1 MNEERLGRVLL
12 VKAVEECDRSGEL
25 LPLADREH
33 ATRDVLRAIGGDAAA
48 LPPGARDA
56 RVLRLLG
63 ERADR
68 LVGPLAARL
77 PVLGDL
83 LDRSR
88 VPGWAT
94 GLLLVVAFASG
105 FGLASLD
112 GSRRI
117 NILAFPFLGVIAWNL
132 AVYVSL
138 GVLAARRWEG
148 RAPAAPTPP
157 WSARALTRRFSGLID
172 RTARVHARLGEVVAR
187 YAADWAQVGA
197 PLFAAHARRLL
208 HLGAAALA
216 IGLVVGLYLRGVV
229 FRYEAGWESTF
240 LGPRGVRAI
249 LGLVFGPASAL
260 TGIALPQTDEAAAA
274 LRWTAGG
281 AGGDAAPW
289 IHMIAVTLGLY
300 VVGPRILLAFVARVD
315 AWRFSRTSALP
326 AALIGY
332 ARATLGAA
340 QFGGGGEFVV
350 VPYAHEPGDG
360 SRAALARWLEAE
372 FGRGASADVR
382 SMVRYGDET
391 GVRATL
397 EGLAPGGGDIV
408 LLLSLAA
415 TPESENHGLAVAAAR
430 DAAAASR
437 PPRALRIV
445 VDEAPF
451 LARFEGDATLAGRID
466 ERRRLWREFVR
477 GYGLDAAFVDLR
489 AR

>member
-1 MNEERLGRVLL
+1 MREERLGKVLL
-12 VKAVEECDRSGEL
+12 VKAVEECDRPGEL

-33 ATRDVLRAIGGDAAA
+33 ATRDVLRATEGKAGE
-48 LPPGARDA
+48 LPPGARDE

-68 LVGPLAARL
+68 LFGPLAARF

-83 LDRSR
+83 LERSR
-88 VPGWAT
+88 VPHWAT
-94 GLLLVVAFASG
+94 WLLLGVALASG

-132 AVYVSL
+132 AVYVSV
-138 GVLAARRWEG
+138 GVLAARRWAG
-148 RAPAAPTPP
+148 SAPAASAPS
-157 WSARALTRRFSGLID
+157 WSASAITRRLSGLVA
-172 RTARVHARLGEVVAR
+172 RTSAVHARLGEVVGR

-216 IGLVVGLYLRGVV
+216 VGLTVGLYLRGVV

-249 LGLVFGPASAL
+249 LGVVFGPASAL
-260 TGIALPQTDEAAAA
+260 TGIELPRTDEAVAA
-274 LRWTAGG
+274 LRWTG
-281 AGGDAAPW
+281 AGGGGGAAPW
-289 IHMIAVTLGLY
+289 IHLIAVTLGLY
-300 VVGPRILLAFVARVD
+300 VVGPRLVLAFLARVD
-315 AWRFSRTSALP
+315 AWRLARSSALP
-326 AALIGY
+326 AALVGY

-340 QFGGGGEFVV
+340 QFGRGGEFVV
-350 VPYAHEPGDG
+350 VPYAYEPADG
-360 SRAALARWLEAE
+360 SCAALARWLESE
-372 FGRGASADVR
+372 FGRGASADLR
-382 SMVRYGDET
+382 PMVRYGDEA
-391 GVRATL
+391 GIRAAL
-397 EGLAPGGGDIV
+397 EGPAGGSGDVV

-430 DAAAASR
+430 DATAGAR
-437 PPRALRIV
+437 PSRALRVV
-445 VDEAPF
+445 VDEAPL
-451 LARFEGDATLAGRID
+451 LARFEGDASLAARVV

-477 GYGLDAAFVDLR
+477 GYGLDATFVDLR
-489 AR
+489 TA

>member
-33 ATRDVLRAIGGDAAA
+33 ATRDVLRATDGGAAT

-68 LVGPLAARL
+68 LFGPLAARF
-77 PVLGDL
+77 PVLGDVL
-83 LDRSR
+83 ARSR

-94 GLLLVVAFASG
+94 GLLLVVAIASG

-117 NILAFPFLGVIAWNL
+117 DILAFPFLGVVAWNL
-132 AVYVSL
+132 VVYVSV
-138 GVLAARRWEG
+138 GVLAARRWASP
-148 RAPAAPTPP
+148 APVASTSP
-157 WSARALTRRFSGLID
+157 WSARALTRRLSGLID
-172 RTARVHARLGEVVAR
+172 RTARVHARLGEVVAH

-197 PLFAAHARRLL
+197 PLVAAHARRLL

-216 IGLVVGLYLRGVV
+216 IGLIVGLYLRGIV
-229 FRYEAGWESTF
+229 FRYEAGWDSTF

-249 LGLVFGPASAL
+249 LGLVFAPASAL
-260 TGIALPQTDEAAAA
+260 TGIALPQTDEASAA
-274 LRWTAGG
+274 LRWTADGG
-281 AGGDAAPW
+281 GGDAAPW
-289 IHMIAVTLGLY
+289 IHLIAVTLGLY
-300 VVGPRILLAFVARVD
+300 VVGPRLMLAFVARVD
-315 AWRFSRTSALP
+315 AWRWARTSALP

-340 QFGGGGEFVV
+340 QFGRGGEFVV
-350 VPYAHEPGDG
+350 VPYAHEPGQG
-360 SRAALARWLEAE
+360 TRAALARWLEAQ

-382 SMVRYGDET
+382 PMVRYGDEA
-391 GVRATL
+391 GVRASL
-397 EGLAPGGGDIV
+397 EDLAGGKGDVV

-430 DAAAASR
+430 DVAARAR
-437 PPRALRIV
+437 PPREVRIV

-477 GYGLDAAFVDLR
+477 GYGLDATFVDLR
-489 AR
+489 AQ